1 MKHPPIFPLFLVLA
15 LSACSASQGDR
26 GYVGHAD
33 GVLSGE
39 VVGGRQASEKQFE
52 TASKF
57 ILVLPAGAG
66 PLNSLVEKPYANGW
80 RQSMS
85 LDSKKV
91 AGDWNDLAIDIR
103 FEEGG
108 RAGAKIP
115 MGPPSQDGV
124 KREILAR
131 FPGTPMH
138 IVGRPMSNALGP
150 FGLAVGAAGN
160 IRCAFA
166 WQWVEDLRG
175 SRSGEIGGL
184 LLSKATPASIRMR
197 LCRPGVTADQLASW
211 FEQLTLADLSVLDRI
226 TAEWKQGSAVAD
238 AASPAATSSASASSS
253 AAVAAAPTAVAGAEV
268 VGGNTLET
276 SLVGQRAASTKV
288 ASVASIK
295 VATAAPQR
303 RRHYAAAAR
312 RTASRAPQ
320 QETVEPAAVVAPPST
335 NLQPQGGRYLAPVG
349 ASTAQYGAPQ
359 PSGGAGFGQAHLD
372 PGLPAQAYRGP
383 AGSTS
388 RATVA
393 TGVVPGPRYLGS
405 VDGTGQ

>member
-1 MKHPPIFPLFLVLA
+1 MKHPPILPLFLVLA

-26 GYVGHAD
+26 GYVGRAD

-39 VVGGRQASEKQFE
+39 VVGGRQAAEKQSE

-57 ILVLPAGAG
+57 MLVLPAGAG
-66 PLNSLVEKPYANGW
+66 PLNSLTEKPYANGW

-85 LDSKKV
+85 LDFKKV

-131 FPGTPMH
+131 FSGTPMH

-197 LCRPGVTADQLASW
+197 LCRAGVTADQLASW

-238 AASPAATSSASASSS
+238 ASSPAVASPAAASPSATVATTSA
-253 AAVAAAPTAVAGAEV
+253 AVAGAEV

-276 SLVGQRAASTKV
+276 SLVGQRAAPTKV
-288 ASVASIK
+288 AS
-295 VATAAPQR
+295 AAPQR
-303 RRHYAAAAR
+303 RRHYAAAPR
-312 RTASRAPQ
+312 RTANRAPQ
-320 QETVEPAAVVAPPST
+320 QEAVEPAAGQLLDPRHPVAQRVAVAEERAGCRLPAPVVLEESLERAQQLVAVAGARALDRAEHVVAV
-335 NLQPQGGRYLAPVG
+335 LAQ
-349 ASTAQYGAPQ
+349 S
-359 PSGGAGFGQAHLD
+359 
-372 PGLPAQAYRGP
+372 
-383 AGSTS
+383 
-388 RATVA
+388 
-393 TGVVPGPRYLGS
+393 VVLLE
-405 VDGTGQ
+405 